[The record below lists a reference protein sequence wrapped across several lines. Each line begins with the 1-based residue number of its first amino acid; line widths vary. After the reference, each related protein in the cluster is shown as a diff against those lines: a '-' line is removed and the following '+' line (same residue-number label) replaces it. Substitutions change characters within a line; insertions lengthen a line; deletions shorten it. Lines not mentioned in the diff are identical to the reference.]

1 MKYLYIDTS
10 SSFLYTGIVEN
21 NKLLAEVKKEYGH
34 NLSEFAL
41 QDIVNMMNDLNLT
54 PKDIYKIIV
63 VNGPGSFT
71 GIRIGITIA
80 KIYAWSLNTKITTIS
95 SLEAMMLSSKNK
107 TIHVPL
113 IDARRGYTFSAIYD
127 ENYNELLPKKHRLL
141 KELEEELKK
150 YEKYSVITNDN
161 YEFKTE
167 NYDPD
172 IAKIVNFFKDKEEIN
187 PHAVNPEYLKLTEA
201 EESKL

>member
-41 QDIVNMMNDLNLT
+41 QDIVSMMNNLNLT

-71 GIRIGITIA
+71 GIRIGITI
-80 KIYAWSLNTKITTIS
+80 KYK
-95 SLEAMMLSSKNK
+95 
-107 TIHVPL
+107 
-113 IDARRGYTFSAIYD
+113 
-127 ENYNELLPKKHRLL
+127 NYNYFIIR
-141 KELEEELKK
+141 
-150 YEKYSVITNDN
+150 SNDVI
-161 YEFKTE
+161 K
-167 NYDPD
+167 
-172 IAKIVNFFKDKEEIN
+172 
-187 PHAVNPEYLKLTEA
+187 
-201 EESKL
+201 

>member
-41 QDIVNMMNDLNLT
+41 QDIVSMMNNLNLT

-95 SLEAMMLSSKNK
+95 SLEAMMLSSKNQ

-113 IDARRGYTFSAIYD
+113 IDARRGCTFSAIYD
-127 ENYNELLPKKHRLL
+127 ENYNQK
-141 KELEEELKK
+141 
-150 YEKYSVITNDN
+150 SID
-161 YEFKTE
+161 
-167 NYDPD
+167 
-172 IAKIVNFFKDKEEIN
+172 
-187 PHAVNPEYLKLTEA
+187 YLK
-201 EESKL
+201 S